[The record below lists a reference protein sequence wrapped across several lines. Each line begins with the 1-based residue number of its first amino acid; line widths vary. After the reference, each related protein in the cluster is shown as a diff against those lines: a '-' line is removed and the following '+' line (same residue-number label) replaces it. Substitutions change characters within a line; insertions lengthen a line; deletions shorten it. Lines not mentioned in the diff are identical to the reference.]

1 MLRRAVPLYS
11 DRRPVWRQPETCRHQ
26 PYHCDRH
33 DNIIDCSRE
42 LRWSWQ
48 CCSGLALDEPT
59 RCRLWEAN
67 DDAGSISS
75 ADCRS
80 LGMLFLN
87 ATERR
92 TSSFKHD
99 TKSAHVSVEPS
110 GPDFP
115 TSHPGIADL
124 DGINQSLCVTQSVIE
139 NCSCLCSCCR

>member
-1 MLRRAVPLYS
+1 MIADLCGNGL
-11 DRRPVWRQPETCRHQ
+11 RPVDTSSTIATVTTTSSTVLENFDGRG
-26 PYHCDRH
+26 
-33 DNIIDCSRE
+33 NA
-42 LRWSWQ
+42 
-48 CCSGLALDEPT
+48 ALGEPT
-59 RCRLWEAN
+59 KCHLWEVN

-99 TKSAHVSVEPS
+99 TKSAHVSAEPS

-115 TSHPGIADL
+115 TSHLGLADL
-124 DGINQSLCVTQSVIE
+124 DSINQSLCVT
-139 NCSCLCSCCR
+139 